1 MTLPIYHTED
11 YWDDQDAN
19 LNIIKFCGFGKCPNR
34 YAYAGR
40 PKILHAVYSHDQ
52 VVFFT
57 KNSKDQLIPNVMESK

>member
-1 MTLPIYHTED
+1 MTLQKTNAKKNATVYKYWLEDQTED
-11 YWDDQDAN
+11 
-19 LNIIKFCGFGKCPNR
+19 
-34 YAYAGR
+34 